1 MFNAR
6 RAISA
11 DPFPELTAARG
22 RASRRETGTNIVT
35 ILLVAA
41 FAGIAFLLLSSILRL
56 VGWMGTTVW
65 YYLPRL
71 LPSPDALAAL
81 ADLLS

>member
-1 MFNAR
+1 MLHVR

-11 DPFPELTAARG
+11 DPFPELTAARR
-22 RASRRETGTNIVT
+22 RASRRETGTNLLT
-35 ILLVAA
+35 ILLAAA
-41 FAGIAFLLLSSILRL
+41 FAGFAFLMLSTILRL
-56 VGWMGTTVW
+56 IGWVGTSFW

-71 LPSPDALAAL
+71 PTPDALATL